1 MTLELLYVTDIKYL
15 LLPQKPYNDLLIH
28 YDVDDDITTETLENQ
43 ITLETRDH
51 LIINAI
57 KEIRYSKKK
66 RPEENSSFEYLNK
79 TLENPD

>member
-28 YDVDDDITTETLENQ
+28 YDVDDDITMETLENQ
-43 ITLETRDH
+43 ITLETLDH

-57 KEIRYSKKK
+57 KEIRYCKKK

>member
-1 MTLELLYVTDIKYL
+1 MTLDLLYVTDIKYL
-15 LLPQKPYNDLLIH
+15 LLPQKPYNYLLIH
-28 YDVDDDITTETLENQ
+28 YDVDDDITMETLENQ
-43 ITLETRDH
+43 ITLETLDH